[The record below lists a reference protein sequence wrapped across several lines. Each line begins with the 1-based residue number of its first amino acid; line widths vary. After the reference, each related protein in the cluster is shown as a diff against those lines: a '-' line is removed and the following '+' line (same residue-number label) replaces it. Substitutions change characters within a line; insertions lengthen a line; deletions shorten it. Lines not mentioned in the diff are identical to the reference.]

1 MQRTPTAIVMDR
13 DGLWDGVVG
22 RRVGLEVNLRSRR
35 PAKDLGTEAFSAE
48 STGAAAVDHSDEQQR
63 KHTSIGR

>member
-35 PAKDLGTEAFSAE
+35 PAKDLGVEGFSAE
-48 STGAAAVDHSDEQQR
+48 STGAAAVDHSGEQQR
-63 KHTSIGR
+63 M

>member
-35 PAKDLGTEAFSAE
+35 PAKDLGVEGLSAE
-48 STGAAAVDHSDEQQR
+48 STGAAAVDHSGEQQR
-63 KHTSIGR
+63 M

>member
-35 PAKDLGTEAFSAE
+35 LAKDLGTEGFSAE
-48 STGAAAVDHSDEQQR
+48 STGAAVDHSDEQQR

>member
-1 MQRTPTAIVMDR
+1 MDR

-35 PAKDLGTEAFSAE
+35 PAKDLGVEGLSAE
-48 STGAAAVDHSDEQQR
+48 STGAAAVDHSGEQQR
-63 KHTSIGR
+63 M